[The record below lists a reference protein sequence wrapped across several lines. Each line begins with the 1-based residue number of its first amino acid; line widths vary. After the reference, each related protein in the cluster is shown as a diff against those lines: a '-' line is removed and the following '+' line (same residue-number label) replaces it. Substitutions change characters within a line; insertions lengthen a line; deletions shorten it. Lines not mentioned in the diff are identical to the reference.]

1 MDSTTWKSD
10 FEAKKPPVDKAVN
23 TIRAIF
29 MQSCLFL
36 SLLTMIPK
44 TVKQHLRNGASR
56 TGSEGEI
63 FLRGCP
69 DNLKMLFLQAEMNEK
84 KPLLCKYPL

>member
-29 MQSCLFL
+29 MQICLFL

-44 TVKQHLRNGASR
+44 N
-56 TGSEGEI
+56 SEAALAEWCVAHGGK
-63 FLRGCP
+63 RGKFSP
-69 DNLKMLFLQAEMNEK
+69 GM
-84 KPLLCKYPL
+84 PR

>member
-1 MDSTTWKSD
+1 MDSATWKSD

-29 MQSCLFL
+29 MQICLFL
-36 SLLTMIPK
+36 SLLTMIQK
-44 TVKQHLRNGASR
+44 TVKQHLRNGVSR
-56 TGSEGEI
+56 TGSEGEN

-69 DNLKMLFLQAEMNEK
+69 DNLKMLFLQAEMNGK
-84 KPLLCKYPL
+84 KPHFYEYPL

>member
-1 MDSTTWKSD
+1 MDSATWKSD

-29 MQSCLFL
+29 MQICLFL

-44 TVKQHLRNGASR
+44 NSEAALADFRVSTGDKKNGCCACALRRFCDAWKCRLLSRAS
-56 TGSEGEI
+56 S
-63 FLRGCP
+63 P
-69 DNLKMLFLQAEMNEK
+69 K
-84 KPLLCKYPL
+84 